1 MSDVKSADRKPEIWT
16 DPNTGKK
23 RIRMVPTDRKVV
35 DKDAEWKVPVSEVS
49 NDTLRS
55 YGAKAKSSAIQSR
68 QAALAATARGDKQDL
83 KKNINTLNKRNKGLK
98 ALDKRL
104 PHHPNES
111 VTEAVDTNRV
121 KQLGTLGLVDKKDVQ
136 RLMIIMKKLDD
147 DKELNIR
154 EKNMVVNMFQQLI
167 SIVTG
172 DVSVFAKTK
181 KAVSEAR
188 EDEEPASPD
197 EAGMAMSQ
205 LKFIGYAADEIME
218 YIQEGAAFPEWFQ
231 NKLTGTYESM
241 KDLHAFMEGNEYEEE
256 DDA

>member
-1 MSDVKSADRKPEIWT
+1 MSEVKSADRKPEIWT
-16 DPNTGKK
+16 DPDTGKK
-23 RIRMVPTDRKVV
+23 RIRLVPTDKKVV
-35 DKDAEWKVPVSEVS
+35 NKDKKWTPPVSES
-49 NDTLRS
+49 
-55 YGAKAKSSAIQSR
+55 
-68 QAALAATARGDKQDL
+68 
-83 KKNINTLNKRNKGLK
+83 
-98 ALDKRL
+98 
-104 PHHPNES
+104 
-111 VTEAVDTNRV
+111 VDTNRV

-181 KAVSEAR
+181 RAVSEAK
-188 EDEEPASPD
+188 EDNEPASPD

-205 LKFIGYAADEIME
+205 LKFINYAADEIME

-256 DDA
+256 ENA

>member
-1 MSDVKSADRKPEIWT
+1 MSEVKSADRKPEIWT
-16 DPNTGKK
+16 DPDTGKK
-23 RIRMVPTDRKVV
+23 RIRLVPTYKKVV
-35 DKDAEWKVPVSEVS
+35 NKDKKWTPPVSEVS

-55 YGAKAKSSAIQSR
+55 YGAKAQSSAVQAR
-68 QAALAATARGDKQDL
+68 RAALAATARGDKQDV

-111 VTEAVDTNRV
+111 VSESVDTNRV

-181 KAVSEAR
+181 KAVTEAK
-188 EDEEPASPD
+188 EDNEPASPD

-205 LKFIGYAADEIME
+205 LKFINYAADEIME

-256 DDA
+256 EDA